1 MSTPTPS
8 RRGPTVTCADG
19 VEIATWDLGGSGP
32 ALLLSHATGFHG
44 RMWEPLAP
52 RLGTR
57 HHVWAL
63 DHRGHG
69 SSGHSPDGRYDDW
82 DRFTDDLLAVVDAL
96 AGASLL
102 DPGDLRAAGHSL
114 GGAVLLLAA
123 QRRPS
128 LFRSLYCYE
137 PIVLHPPAPNQG
149 PPHNRLADVALRRR
163 ETFVSVQA
171 ARANYASK
179 PPFSRFA
186 PAALDAYLA
195 GGFTPRAD
203 GSVGLCCRPAEESSV
218 YEGASRHGAYL
229 GLGDVDIPV
238 TVGCGES
245 GGDLGLDL
253 LGDLADRL
261 PQGRLE
267 PIRGCSHF
275 GPFEAPEMVADA
287 ILTAVSA

>member
-1 MSTPTPS
+1 VA
-8 RRGPTVTCADG
+8 GADG

-44 RMWEPLAP
+44 RTWSPLAP

-82 DRFTDDLLAVVDAL
+82 DRFADDLLAVVDAL
-96 AGASLL
+96 TVASLV

-123 QRRPS
+123 QRRPG

-137 PIVLHPPAPNQG
+137 PIVFPPPSDRE
-149 PPHNRLADVALRRR
+149 PPPNRLADVALRRR
-163 ETFVSVQA
+163 ETFVSLEA

-229 GLGDVDIPV
+229 GLRDVDIPV
-238 TVGCGES
+238 TVACGES

-253 LGDLADRL
+253 LGDLAGRL

-267 PIRGCSHF
+267 PTKGCSHF
-275 GPFEAPEMVADA
+275 GPFEAPDVVADA
-287 ILTAVSA
+287 ILDTVSA